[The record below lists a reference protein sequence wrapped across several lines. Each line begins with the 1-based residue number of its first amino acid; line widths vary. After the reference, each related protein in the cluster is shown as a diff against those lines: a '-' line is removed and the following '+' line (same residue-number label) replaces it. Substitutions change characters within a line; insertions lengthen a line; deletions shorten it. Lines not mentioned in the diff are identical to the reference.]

1 MLAFIFQHLFL
12 MDHCKNS
19 GYEVRLQDLCVSSKV
34 ASIRGTVMGAGIS
47 LVAAMDYVVAPESRT
62 WTIPPKEMLF
72 FQKKSVTL

>member
-1 MLAFIFQHLFL
+1 
-12 MDHCKNS
+12 MDPCKNS

-62 WTIPPKEMLF
+62 WTIPPKEKLF